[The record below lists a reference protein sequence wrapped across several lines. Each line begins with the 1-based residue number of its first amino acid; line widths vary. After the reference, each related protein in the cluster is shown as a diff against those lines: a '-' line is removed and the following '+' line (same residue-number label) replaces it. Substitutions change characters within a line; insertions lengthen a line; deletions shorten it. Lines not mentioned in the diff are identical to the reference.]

1 MLLAIGVAEAVRPW
15 LVKIAIDRH
24 IAVGDVAGLWASA
37 VAFFALLLFELAA
50 GAVRSYLTTWVGQRA
65 MHDLREKLFDRLQ
78 RLPVSYFDRN
88 AIGRLMTRVTTDV
101 EVLNDLFSSGVVAI
115 IGDVVLMVAIAGMM
129 FAMSWQ
135 LAIATLLLLPII
147 AAVSF
152 FSAADAGRVP
162 RDPALGRG
170 STPSSKSA

>member
-1 MLLAIGVAEAVRPW
+1 MARQ
-15 LVKIAIDRH
+15 DRH
-24 IAVGDVAGLWASA
+24 RPSHRGRRRSRPLGPA

-152 FSAADAGRVP
+152 FFRSRMRDAYREIRHGWR
-162 RDPALGRG
+162 R